1 MACKAGAGVFCEK
14 LNMKWFI
21 SLGGHMTVFQ
31 AELFALIEGAA
42 ACLNNNIEDSRI
54 VFLSDSQA
62 ALLALKRYDCR
73 SKLVKECKDRMN
85 TLGRRNQ
92 VVLGWIKGHSGIEGN
107 EIVDQLAKRGAE
119 ELFIGPEPAVGL
131 GFNEIKG
138 WIRNKTVES
147 HVKEWEDSQDCMHT
161 KYFIPRIDST
171 ISKYLC
177 KLGKEKV
184 NMAVAVITGHC
195 KLNKHLSRI
204 GVRDSVMCELCGT
217 DEETPY
223 HIICLCPRL
232 ANRRYNMWGKFVLSM
247 EEVRKVK
254 LEEVL
259 KFARESGRQF

>member
-1 MACKAGAGVFCEK
+1 MVYTDGSLMAGRAGAGVYCEK
-14 LNMKWFI
+14 LNIRKFS
-21 SLGGHMTVFQ
+21 SLGSFTTVFQ

-42 ACLNNNIEDSRI
+42 ACLNNNIEDSII

-138 WIRNKTVES
+138 WIRNKTAES
-147 HVKEWEDSQDCMHT
+147 HMKEWEDSQNCMHT
-161 KYFIPRIDST
+161 KYFIPRIDSKV
-171 ISKYLC
+171 SKYLC
-177 KLGKEKV
+177 QLGKK
-184 NMAVAVITGHC
+184 
-195 KLNKHLSRI
+195 KL
-204 GVRDSVMCELCGT
+204 
-217 DEETPY
+217 
-223 HIICLCPRL
+223 
-232 ANRRYNMWGKFVLSM
+232 
-247 EEVRKVK
+247 
-254 LEEVL
+254 
-259 KFARESGRQF
+259 